1 MKGWLINKNG
11 SFELKDIV
19 LSENKLNSNTEETI
33 KIKITKSLIGIS
45 DILRYTGEY
54 EPTGYVL
61 GSSGI
66 GIAVNDFAVDSL
78 SPICKGD
85 RLYINPYRPCKEC
98 FYCKSNDK
106 KACSDLLVAG
116 EDYDGFLR
124 EFVDAK
130 LSDVYAIP
138 ENISDT
144 EALFIETVALAL
156 NIIDKLNIQKG
167 EHVVIL
173 GADNFGIIM
182 AQILK
187 YYQSIP
193 VIIDNDN
200 TKVNLAK
207 ECGIYYSISKD
218 SDLVKEVSEIT
229 GGRLA
234 PHIIY
239 NQDSNI
245 PLNHAFSLAGYN
257 AQIAISA
264 IGKGSNIVTFAPAVK
279 KEIKLFFI
287 NTGFGSTEASINLIA
302 NKAIDLSKLP
312 IQNVNFN
319 DCEETFKKL
328 AEDYISGKTVD
339 ETIVNIL

>member
-11 SFELKDIV
+11 SLELNDIV
-19 LSENKLNSNTEETI
+19 YQENSVDSVSDETI
-33 KIKITKSLIGIS
+33 KIKLTKSLIGIS

-54 EPTGYVL
+54 EPTDYVL
-61 GSSGI
+61 GSAGI
-66 GIAVNDFAVDSL
+66 GIAVNDFDVDSL
-78 SPICKGD
+78 TPICKGD
-85 RLYINPYRPCKEC
+85 RLYINPYKPCKEC
-98 FYCKSNDK
+98 FHCKKNDK
-106 KACSDLLVAG
+106 KVCSDLLVAG
-116 EDYDGFLR
+116 EDYDGFLK
-124 EFVDAK
+124 EFIDANVA
-130 LSDVYAIP
+130 DVYSIP

-144 EALFIETVALAL
+144 EALFIETVALSL

-173 GADNFGIIM
+173 GADNFGIIL

-193 VIIDNDN
+193 IIVDND
-200 TKVNLAK
+200 KAKIELAK
-207 ECGIYYSISKD
+207 ECGIYYSISKNN
-218 SDLVKEVSEIT
+218 DLVKDIAEIT

-245 PLNHAFSLAGYN
+245 PLNQAFSLAGYN

-264 IGKGSNIVTFAPAVK
+264 MGKGSNIVTFAPAVK

-287 NTGFGSTEASINLIA
+287 NTGFGNTEASINLIA

-312 IQNVNFN
+312 IKIVNFN
-319 DCEETFKKL
+319 DCEATFKKL
-328 AEDYISGKTVD
+328 AEDYIAGKTID
-339 ETIVNIL
+339 DTIVNIL